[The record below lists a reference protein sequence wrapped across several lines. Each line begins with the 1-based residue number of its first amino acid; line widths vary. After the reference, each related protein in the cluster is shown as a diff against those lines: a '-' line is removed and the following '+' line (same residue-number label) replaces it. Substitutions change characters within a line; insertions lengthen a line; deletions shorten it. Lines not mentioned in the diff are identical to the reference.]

1 MSKEKKMK
9 FKKLMNRFRMI
20 KENVTHSKSVYNFIK
35 LISSN
40 VKG

>member
-9 FKKLMNRFRMI
+9 FKKLMNCFRMI
-20 KENVTHSKSVYNFIK
+20 KENVIYCKSVYNFIE